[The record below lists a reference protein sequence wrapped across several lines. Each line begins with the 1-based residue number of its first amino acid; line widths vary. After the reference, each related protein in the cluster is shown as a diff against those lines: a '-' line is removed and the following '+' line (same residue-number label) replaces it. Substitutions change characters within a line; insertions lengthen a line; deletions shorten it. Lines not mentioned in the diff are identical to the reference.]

1 LPVLAGLPVLARL
14 TRLTVLARLG
24 LAVLARLLRVS
35 GGLAAVLV
43 LLRVSLRIGLGRRVV
58 RRGRLLVL
66 PVFSGRVRGCLPGLV
81 LSARGLPALVAGGLL
96 PG

>member
-1 LPVLAGLPVLARL
+1 MPVLTRLTVLARL

-24 LAVLARLLRVS
+24 LAVLARLLRIS

-43 LLRVSLRIGLGRRVV
+43 LLRIALRIGLRRRVV

-66 PVFSGRVRGCLPGLV
+66 PVFSGRVRGCLPGLL
-81 LSARGLPALVAGGLL
+81 LSAGGLPALVAGGLL